1 MKNYPPFRCL
11 AVLLSNGLG
20 PGIDGSILSEHD
32 ISINFGLC
40 RWAQYVNVLSDA
52 TTCDPGSVIAMAGM
66 LGYEACGVPIWDQDV
81 AVKPFVHLGRAYTC
95 GQNLDGEMFDEA
107 TRQRKD
113 QFSDTQARLSPTSPP
128 PHPPLPLPPRP
139 RPPPPR
145 RRPARDPSSQPATA
159 TVGCRRSSDRPIGA
173 GGVERDGD
181 GGVLVHDEPPLQSRR
196 RRGAPRVRPQHRTHE
211 PVQAHSKPFTQ

>member
-1 MKNYPPFRCL
+1 MKNDPLFRCP

-66 LGYEACGVPIWDQDV
+66 LGYEACGVPIWDQDE

-107 TRQRKD
+107 TGQRKD
-113 QFSDTQARLSPTSPP
+113 QFSDTQACLLPTPPP

-139 RPPPPR
+139 RSPPSPGPR
-145 RRPARDPSSQPATA
+145 
-159 TVGCRRSSDRPIGA
+159 
-173 GGVERDGD
+173 
-181 GGVLVHDEPPLQSRR
+181 
-196 RRGAPRVRPQHRTHE
+196 
-211 PVQAHSKPFTQ
+211 PVQSARHRHRGMSAQQ